1 MFNMPNFTVNEALTS
16 PAIDYG
22 SAPKPEGFSIAGAL
36 AGLNKLAA
44 DQDKMKALMILGDAI
59 SKYGYSKQYGGN
71 MMMKSL
77 KQGMAAM
84 PLAQQPQQQPV
95 AQPTQQGQA
104 QPTKMYQV
112 PQQQSVSQ
120 ALLNPSSAPI
130 ESQPGNTL
138 PQTQG
143 LGNSIGAF
151 PGSTLSPLDMML
163 IGATTHSSKAP
174 GYTTALNTIMQ
185 SSAAGQK
192 QMELGNTAEENIIK
206 RLNYELSL
214 ANAPFERASKAAT
227 AGKARQET
235 IDLQNKQASTGAYDP
250 TKIAEN
256 EGAKASAIEMAKL
269 KAQEKA
275 KQEAIKSR
283 PEYALE
289 IPSSVRQVLNIPYRT
304 YADAALAGL
313 SVEKIHDMYIRNKNA
328 IVTSEGQNKAAETA
342 QNNQLRALY
351 SSMLYNRMQ
360 RLLTL
365 ERKNMLGQ
373 DNETIAAHKENI
385 LQAKQ
390 EVKDAETMLDSV
402 GGKIDT
408 SGRLPS
414 RVQKVRGKN
423 EPQIE
428 GLPKGATDVRVL
440 GDTVEYK
447 LGGKTYEAKIQKK

>member
-44 DQDKMKALMILGDAI
+44 DQNKMKALMILGDAI
-59 SKYGYSKQYGGN
+59 SKYGYSKQYGGD

-84 PLAQQPQQQPV
+84 PLAQQPQKQPV

-104 QPTKMYQV
+104 QPTKMSQV
-112 PQQQSVSQ
+112 PQQSVSQ

-214 ANAPFERASKAAT
+214 ANAPFERAIKEAT
-227 AGKARQET
+227 AGKTRQET
-235 IDLQNKQASTGAYDP
+235 IDLQNKQAGTGAYDP
-250 TKIAEN
+250 TRIAE
-256 EGAKASAIEMAKL
+256 KAFAIEMAKL

-275 KQEAIKSR
+275 KQEVIKSR
-283 PEYALE
+283 PEYALK

-342 QNNQLRALY
+342 QNNQLRATY
-351 SSMLYNRMQ
+351 STMLYNRMQ

-428 GLPKGATDVRVL
+428 GLPKGATNVRVL